1 MVKKIKQ
8 FVFATFIYYFF
19 FKWGIIPRIGIIDDL
34 KARSY
39 IKMKVKNS
47 GLENVDA
54 RDVPV
59 SRDNTVNECVCM
71 PKISQNQ
78 VPLRPRSE
86 YFF

>member
-54 RDVPV
+54 RDVLV